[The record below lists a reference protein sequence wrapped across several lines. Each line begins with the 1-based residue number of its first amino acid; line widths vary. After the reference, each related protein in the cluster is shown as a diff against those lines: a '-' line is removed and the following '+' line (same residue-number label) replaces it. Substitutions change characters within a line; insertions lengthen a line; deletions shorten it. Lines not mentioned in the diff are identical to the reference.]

1 MYTPNEIMFPPYV
14 IKRLT
19 DVRGEDWKNLVERIV
34 VLPENHEE
42 YLAFMLTMI
51 RLDGC
56 LDCETDSYRAMKGCE
71 ACAVQTLRRYK
82 GPDSDLINLFNQ
94 ALDDVR
100 EYKGYYIN
108 RFSSNTDLR
117 VIS

>member
-1 MYTPNEIMFPPYV
+1 MYTPNEIMFPTYV
-14 IKRLT
+14 IEHLV
-19 DVRGEDWKNLVERIV
+19 DLRGEEWKNLVQRITA
-34 VLPENHEE
+34 LPETHEE
-42 YLAFMLTMI
+42 KLAFMLMMI

-82 GPDSDLINLFNQ
+82 GPDSDLTNLFHQ

-100 EYKGYYIN
+100 EYKGYYVN
-108 RFSSNTDLR
+108 RFNGSSDLL